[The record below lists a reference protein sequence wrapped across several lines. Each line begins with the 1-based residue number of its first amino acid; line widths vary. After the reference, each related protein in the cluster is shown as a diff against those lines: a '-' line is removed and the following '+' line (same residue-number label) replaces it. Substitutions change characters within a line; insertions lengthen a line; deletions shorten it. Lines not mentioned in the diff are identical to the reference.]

1 MAKISLINTFK
12 ISACKWGQLIKYE
25 RIKKSFLVFGY
36 RFLWNS
42 ESRIEMAKMNV
53 ETSLKVRSLDLI
65 LREVESNSR
74 ILNRIA

>member
-12 ISACKWGQLIKYE
+12 ISAYKWSQLIKYE
-25 RIKKSFLVFGY
+25 RIEKSFLVFGY
-36 RFLWNS
+36 RFLCNS

-74 ILNRIA
+74 ILNRSA